1 MIFTRRTSRR
11 RMDKAEMKKCPYCA
25 EEIQE
30 EAIKCRHCGE
40 FLSKKPLVKWYYKTS
55 VFVIAFLCVGPFAL
69 PLVWLNPAYDKR
81 KKTIMTVIAI
91 IVSIIL
97 GILTVNALNTMKAYY
112 QQVEDLF
119 PRS

>member
-1 MIFTRRTSRR
+1 
-11 RMDKAEMKKCPYCA
+11 MKKCPYCA

-40 FLSKKPLVKWYYKTS
+40 FLNRKPLVNPQDRPSYPIKEGPKWYYKTS
-55 VFVIAFLCVGPFAL
+55 VFVIAFLCVGPFAI

-81 KKTIMTVIAI
+81 KKTIITVIVV

-97 GILTVNALNTMKAYY
+97 GILTASALKTLSAYY

-119 PRS
+119 PRF